1 MHVFFIKRRIIIFIS
16 TVCVQVRKYVKAETL
31 IKRVLAHWPSF
42 LFLLPIEFFL
52 PLEVLMDGGG
62 RDRREKPKK

>member
-31 IKRVLAHWPSF
+31 IKRVLAHWPS
-42 LFLLPIEFFL
+42 
-52 PLEVLMDGGG
+52 
-62 RDRREKPKK
+62 